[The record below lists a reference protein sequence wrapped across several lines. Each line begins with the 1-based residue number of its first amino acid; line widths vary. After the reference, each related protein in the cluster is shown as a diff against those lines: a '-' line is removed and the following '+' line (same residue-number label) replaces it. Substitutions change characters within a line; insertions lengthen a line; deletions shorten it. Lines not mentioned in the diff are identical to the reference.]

1 MNCVIWSVFKKTNK
15 KNTQSLFVLKDW
27 VLYTQDYCNAKYTPS
42 LFQSYFMM
50 RTLIFLLCSTW
61 VYLHAFIVTMRPNY
75 VWIKMST
82 VTWNTPACKNMLS
95 SSSNLVFYAHL
106 TSMVISG
113 RNVLRKYRSV
123 SNLSVQPDLGQHFV
137 WCHYCVLC
145 FDSHGKHSV

>member
-1 MNCVIWSVFKKTNK
+1 MNCVIWSVFKKK
-15 KNTQSLFVLKDW
+15 TQSLFVLKDW

-113 RNVLRKYRSV
+113 ETCWESTDLCLIFQCSLTSV
-123 SNLSVQPDLGQHFV
+123 NTLFDVITVS
-137 WCHYCVLC
+137 CVLTRMANILC
-145 FDSHGKHSV
+145 NEG